1 MVQKGRERRTWN
13 ISLIVGLVSFI
24 NSSLGLSFF
33 PMLVQ
38 IPGGLGMRMVLLGLL
53 AGRFSIGVL
62 PRLVT
67 LTLSEFH
74 FP

>member
-1 MVQKGRERRTWN
+1 LR
-13 ISLIVGLVSFI
+13 VGLVSFI

-33 PMLVQ
+33 LMLVQ
-38 IPGGLGMRMVLLGLL
+38 IPGGLVMRLVLLALL
-53 AGRFSIGVL
+53 AGRFSTGVL

-67 LTLSEFH
+67 PTVSEFH